1 MLLPENLWGK
11 KEFADF
17 VYILN
22 MILDWNVGL
31 NKA

>member
-1 MLLPENLWGK
+1 MLKFENPAGK

-22 MILDWNVGL
+22 MVLEWKVGL
-31 NKA
+31 NIA